1 MKQIKWIAITLLCL
15 FIAGSFNQVTAVDK
29 QRQEYDKMVE
39 DATKE
44 ADAYL
49 NEKENQKKEAEAEAQ
64 VQKDTTLDERV
75 QTEQARIHT
84 EMDQVRGR
92 GLSTTFSQGMKDN
105 LLQQLQ
111 DKLDKL
117 LSDPEAYFGGQ

>member
-1 MKQIKWIAITLLCL
+1 MKQIKWIAITFLCL

-92 GLSTTFSQGMKDN
+92 CLSTTFSQGMKDN